1 MYYIC
6 YMDCTIIKFIKE
18 EGQIIGVLL
27 QIDNGETQ
35 YLTIEEHN
43 TFQNKKDGR
52 QIRISHH

>member
-1 MYYIC
+1 
-6 YMDCTIIKFIKE
+6 MDCTIIKFIKE
-18 EGQIIGVLL
+18 EGKIIGVLL